1 MLTVEGGHKAN
12 CLDILDILDILDYR
26 GQLIENRRGAML
38 DNALANLRKKLP
50 GRPIG
55 ARPPFVGAYPK

>member
-1 MLTVEGGHKAN
+1 MLTVEGGHKAK
-12 CLDILDILDILDYR
+12 CLDILDYR

-38 DNALANLRKKLP
+38 DNALANLSKKLP